1 MQELVITNLHANVEG
16 KEILKGVNLTIK
28 SGEVHAIMGP
38 NGTGK
43 STLAAIIMGH
53 PKYTVTQG
61 SITLNGEEVLEM
73 AVDARAKAGLFLG
86 MQYPSEIAGI
96 TNSDFIRAAIN
107 STSDAKESLIK
118 YIRRL
123 DSAITDLKMDSDM
136 TQRYLN
142 EGFSGGEKKRN
153 EILQLKMLKPKFAIL
168 DEIDSGLDIDALTV
182 VGANLTSE
190 METRSDELGLLLI
203 THYQRLLD
211 HIKPTHVHVMLDGR
225 IVTTGGNEIVERLEV
240 EGYDRYKEEHGI
252 TETKEEKKVSI
263 GNCATSLG
271 VNGHGSNN

>member
-1 MQELVITNLHANVEG
+1 MHELVIENLHANVEG

-43 STLAAIIMGH
+43 STLSAIIMGH
-53 PKYTVTQG
+53 PKYTVTEG
-61 SITLNGEEVLEM
+61 SVKLDGQEILGM
-73 AVDARAKAGLFLG
+73 DVDKRAQAGLFLG

-107 STSDAKESLIK
+107 STSDVKESLIK

-123 DSAITDLKMDSDM
+123 DGAISDLKMDSSM
-136 TQRYLN
+136 TSRYLN

-182 VGANLTSE
+182 VGKNLTEE
-190 METRSDELGLLLI
+190 MEARNNEFGMLLI
-203 THYQRLLD
+203 THYKRLLD

-225 IVTTGGNEIVERLEV
+225 IIKTGGAEIVERLET
-240 EGYDRYKEEHGI
+240 EGYDGYKQEFGI
-252 TETKEEKKVSI
+252 EDEKEQKISI

-271 VNGHGSNN
+271 VNGNGTIN